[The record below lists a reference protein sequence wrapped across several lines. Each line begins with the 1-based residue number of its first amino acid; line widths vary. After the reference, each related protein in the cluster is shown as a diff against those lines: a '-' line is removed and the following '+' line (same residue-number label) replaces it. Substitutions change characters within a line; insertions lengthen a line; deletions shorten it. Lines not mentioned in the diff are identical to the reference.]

1 MLKRGST
8 REFRGQGLGRKLRRQ
23 PTLENTTVQGV
34 DDGLRFEDRPHHH
47 HQPQRQ
53 RFANY

>member
-34 DDGLRFEDRPHHH
+34 DDGLRFKDRPHHH